1 MPKHEGYI
9 EKLSKGP
16 ATSSHFVLVGIEIT
30 FIPLNMFL
38 PILKINICIYN
49 IYIFI
54 NPSFCFVTQ

>member
-9 EKLSKGP
+9 EKLSKSP

-38 PILKINICIYN
+38 PILKINICIQC
-49 IYIFI
+49 IHI
-54 NPSFCFVTQ
+54 

>member
-30 FIPLNMFL
+30 
-38 PILKINICIYN
+38 IYSDK
-49 IYIFI
+49 YVLAD
-54 NPSFCFVTQ
+54 P